1 MAPGYEDARK
11 LAETKAMADYWAKSQ
26 PEAPAPS
33 ATSR

>member
-26 PEAPAPS
+26 PGTPTGEVA
-33 ATSR
+33 